1 VDSLS
6 IARACAAIG
15 RWLGEIAPEASARRL
30 RVTGLHGGAGA
41 LAVADLADVVGRPLL
56 VVAPSAE
63 IAEALAADVR
73 FFVGESDETPPA
85 HRRVHYLPGWDVPVF
100 DEVSPAREVTA
111 ARMMGLFHLIQT
123 PKVVVVTTPEALLQ
137 RALPRAEAVNA
148 WLYLVK
154 GETQR
159 QEDIVS
165 YLAAWG
171 YHRVPAVQD
180 LGEYALRGGI
190 LDVYPGGQDEPVRF
204 EFSGDTIEDIRR
216 FDPGTQRSGGS
227 CEDALVLPVQEYEV
241 ARLMRPATVRA
252 VEERAADLGLG
263 RAEQQRW
270 ASALEVG
277 LHLPGIDFLLPYFY
291 ERLDPLTAY
300 LPPETVCW
308 IVDPTGVAEA
318 CRRWRDEVERHA
330 EEAATGSL
338 PSPPVDALYLRAD
351 EVLDALWQCPVIEAE
366 GLETVPRDDGVQSIH
381 VSSLGNHGL
390 AVAPAQ
396 RGRQP
401 SLAPLAARLRAW
413 RDARL
418 GLVLVVSGEAQAHR
432 LEQLLAAHGLALAVR
447 EEGFA
452 AVRAWHRERVP
463 AAGPSGARRG
473 SIGPGSGGSDGAAA
487 QDGIVVWGE
496 LSAGAQL
503 SEDGLVV
510 LTEEEIFGERRA
522 VHRTRRSTATAFLSG
537 LSELKPED
545 YVVHLDHGIGQYRGL
560 RHLKV
565 ADTEGDYLHIEYAG
579 GDKLYLPVDR
589 INLVQRYVGSDGKAP
604 ALDKL
609 GGTSWERVKKR
620 TRDSILSMARELLDV
635 EAARAIMDR
644 AASSTPDGYFRE
656 FEARFP
662 HEETTDQ
669 RAAVEDVVADM
680 QRPKPMDRL
689 ICGDVGYGKT
699 EVAMRAAFLAL
710 MDGSQVAV
718 LVPTTVLAQQHLVTF
733 RQRFAGYPI
742 RIEMLSRFRSAKEN
756 REVIADLAAG
766 SADLVIGTHRL
777 LQSDVAFR
785 KLGLLVVDEEHR
797 FGVVDKERIKR
808 LRTEVDVLTL
818 TATPIPRTLQM
829 SLGGIR
835 DLSVIETPP
844 LDRLAVRTYVA
855 RFDERVIRDA
865 ILRELGRSGQ
875 VFFVHNRVET
885 IDRMATWVAGIVPQA
900 RLAVGHGQMRERA
913 LERVMHDFITRQVDV
928 LVCSAIVESG
938 LDIPTANTI
947 IVNRADTFGLAQLYQ
962 LRGRVGRSHQRAYA
976 YLLIPGEHLISRDAQ
991 KRLRVLQELDDLG
1004 SGFRLAASDLE
1015 IRGAG
1020 NLLGKQQSG
1029 QIAAVG
1035 LEFYMRMLE
1044 DVVLELRG
1052 QARRIE
1058 VEPEVQLGL
1067 SAFIPEDYV
1076 SDVSQRLV
1084 LYKRLASVRR
1094 SADIAELGAEMQDR
1108 YGPVPPSVDTLL
1120 RIMDFRRYLKDVLVS
1135 RVRRRGNQ
1143 LLFDFHPETPVAAER
1158 LLELARKRR
1167 DRCRM
1172 IGEYQLSFSPLAQD
1186 VDGMIEEASELLRYL
1201 AASGGAR

>member
-1 VDSLS
+1 
-6 IARACAAIG
+6 
-15 RWLGEIAPEASARRL
+15 
-30 RVTGLHGGAGA
+30 
-41 LAVADLADVVGRPLL
+41 
-56 VVAPSAE
+56 
-63 IAEALAADVR
+63 
-73 FFVGESDETPPA
+73 
-85 HRRVHYLPGWDVPVF
+85 
-100 DEVSPAREVTA
+100 
-111 ARMMGLFHLIQT
+111 
-123 PKVVVVTTPEALLQ
+123 
-137 RALPRAEAVNA
+137 
-148 WLYLVK
+148 
-154 GETQR
+154 
-159 QEDIVS
+159 
-165 YLAAWG
+165 
-171 YHRVPAVQD
+171 
-180 LGEYALRGGI
+180 
-190 LDVYPGGQDEPVRF
+190 
-204 EFSGDTIEDIRR
+204 
-216 FDPGTQRSGGS
+216 
-227 CEDALVLPVQEYEV
+227 
-241 ARLMRPATVRA
+241 
-252 VEERAADLGLG
+252 VE
-263 RAEQQRW
+263 
-270 ASALEVG
+270 
-277 LHLPGIDFLLPYFY
+277 
-291 ERLDPLTAY
+291 
-300 LPPETVCW
+300 
-308 IVDPTGVAEA
+308 
-318 CRRWRDEVERHA
+318 
-330 EEAATGSL
+330 
-338 PSPPVDALYLRAD
+338 
-351 EVLDALWQCPVIEAE
+351 
-366 GLETVPRDDGVQSIH
+366 
-381 VSSLGNHGL
+381 SLGNQGL

-413 RDARL
+413 REARL
-418 GLVLVVSGEAQAHR
+418 GLILVLSGEAAAHR

-447 EEGFA
+447 EGGFA
-452 AVRAWHRERVP
+452 AARSWYGEASPLLLPSAGRART
-463 AAGPSGARRG
+463 G
-473 SIGPGSGGSDGAAA
+473 A
-487 QDGIVVWGE
+487 QDGVHAGVPASVHDGVIVWGD
-496 LSAGAQL
+496 LSAGVQL
-503 SEDGLVV
+503 PADGFVI

-522 VHRTRRSTATAFLSG
+522 VRRSRRAAATAFLSG

-545 YVVHLDHGIGQYRGL
+545 YVVHLDHGIGRYHGL

-565 ADTEGDYLHIEYAG
+565 AGTEGDYLHVEYAG

-604 ALDKL
+604 PLDKL

-620 TRDSILSMARELLDV
+620 THDAILSMARELLDV
-635 EAARAIMDR
+635 EAARSLMDR
-644 AASSTPDGYFRE
+644 AASSAPDGYFRE

-662 HEETTDQ
+662 YEETADQ

-733 RQRFAGYPI
+733 RQRFTGYPV
-742 RIEMLSRFRSAKEN
+742 RIEMLSRFRSAREN
-756 REVIADLAAG
+756 REVIAALAAG
-766 SADLVIGTHRL
+766 TVDLVIGTHRL
-777 LQSDVAFR
+777 LQPDVAFR

-797 FGVVDKERIKR
+797 FGVVDKERVKR

-865 ILRELGRSGQ
+865 IRRELGRGGQ
-875 VFFVHNRVET
+875 VFLVHNRVET
-885 IDRMATWVAGIVPQA
+885 IERMATWVAGIVPEA
-900 RLAVGHGQMRERA
+900 RLAVGHGQMRERD
-913 LERVMHDFITRQVDV
+913 LERVMHDFITRRVDV

-1052 QARRIE
+1052 QARHTE

-1067 SAFIPEDYV
+1067 PAFIPEDYV
-1076 SDVSQRLV
+1076 ADVSERLV
-1084 LYKRLASVRR
+1084 LYKRLASARR
-1094 SADIAELGAEMQDR
+1094 GAEIAELGAEMQDR
-1108 YGPVPPSVDTLL
+1108 YGPVPPPVDTLL
-1120 RIMDFRRYLKDVLVS
+1120 RIMDFRRYLKDVLVT
-1135 RVRRRGNQ
+1135 RVRRRGDQ
-1143 LLFDFHPETPVAAER
+1143 LLFDFHPDTPVEAER
-1158 LLELARKRR
+1158 LRELVRKRR

-1172 IGEYQLSFSPLAQD
+1172 IGEYQLSFSPAARD
-1186 VDGMIEEASELLRYL
+1186 VDGMIEEASDLFRQLT
-1201 AASGGAR
+1201 APG